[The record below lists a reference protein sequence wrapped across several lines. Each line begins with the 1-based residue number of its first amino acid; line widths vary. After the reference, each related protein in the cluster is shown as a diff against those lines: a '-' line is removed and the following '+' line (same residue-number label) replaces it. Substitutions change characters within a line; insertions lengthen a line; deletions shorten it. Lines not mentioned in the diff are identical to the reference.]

1 MRNVLFIKYN
11 TLRRPEYQIS
21 TTIYEEHGER
31 FVEKAP
37 CTRAAEAHVERLE
50 TNYRLLMQAH
60 ANVEAEKPDIR
71 NHVATYEYIPGKTL
85 EEELQ
90 EEFDDVEVLIQKV
103 RENLCYIYT
112 YRPEY
117 QENFVC
123 TEAFCRVFGGSFAAG
138 DEGWRMLEGRSAV
151 RIADIDLVFDNI
163 IKKNGKW
170 VLLDY
175 EWVFNFP
182 VPVDFLKF
190 RTAAYFYDRHNLY
203 FSGKYT
209 RAAYFEKLGFDPE
222 DIGCF
227 DRMEEKFQEFVRGE
241 DQKYH
246 CLKAYEKKIIPF
258 RAYET
263 YATELEQRDSS
274 IRFLN
279 EVIASKEEYIVSM
292 EQLIQKYHSNPA
304 YILMNRAR
312 NLLRK
317 LNPGRKKQTLGILT
331 EEFHDEK

>member
-21 TTIYEEHGER
+21 TTIYEERGER

-37 CTRAAEAHVERLE
+37 CTKAAETHVERLE
-50 TNYRLLMQAH
+50 TNYRLLTQAH
-60 ANVEAEKPDIR
+60 ANVEAEKPNIQ
-71 NHVATYEYIPGKTL
+71 NHIATYEYIPGKTL

-90 EEFDDVEVLIQKV
+90 EEFDDVEVLIQKI

-112 YRPEY
+112 YREEY
-117 QENFVC
+117 QEKFAC
-123 TEAFCRVFGGSFAAG
+123 TDAFCRIFGNGFS
-138 DEGWRMLEGRSAV
+138 DEAEDWTSLKGRGAV

-163 IKKNGKW
+163 IRKNDKW

-175 EWVFNFP
+175 EWVFEFP
-182 VPVDFLKF
+182 IPVDFLKF

-209 RAAYFEKLGFDPE
+209 RNAYFEKLGFDLK
-222 DIGCF
+222 DIVCF
-227 DRMEEKFQEFVRGE
+227 DRMEEKFQEFVRGK
-241 DQKYH
+241 DQEYH
-246 CLKAYEKKIIPF
+246 CLKLYEKKIIPF

-263 YATELEQRDSS
+263 YAAELEQRDSS

-292 EQLIQKYHSNPA
+292 EELIRKYHSNPA
-304 YILMNRAR
+304 YITMNWVR
-312 NLLRK
+312 NILRK
-317 LNPGRKKQTLGILT
+317 LSHSRGK
-331 EEFHDEK
+331 